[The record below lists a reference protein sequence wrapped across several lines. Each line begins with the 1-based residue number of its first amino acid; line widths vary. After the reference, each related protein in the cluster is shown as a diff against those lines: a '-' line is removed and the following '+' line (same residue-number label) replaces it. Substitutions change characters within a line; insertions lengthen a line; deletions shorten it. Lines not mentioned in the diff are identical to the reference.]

1 VLVRRIRDAV
11 HADAGEW
18 GVSRRA
24 ADVLLLLPFAGA
36 LVVVVAYAYLP
47 AFRFLTDED
56 AVLEWLQ
63 VTCYVGTAIF
73 AVICAREL
81 ARRRMP
87 AWSLAYLV
95 LAAGCVFVVG
105 EELAWGQRILGF
117 GTPESLREVNHQRET
132 TVHNVGWL
140 QDAFNVVLL
149 IAGLYGLVVSWLA
162 STARLPRWRG
172 FRALAVPPLFLSSA
186 FLVLLGYKALRF
198 TLLQDPRYPIV
209 KSGEL
214 AELCL
219 PAALV
224 VMMLLVRRRLR
235 DAPAPLD
242 ARLPVTPAPSSPTP
256 RGAASPSGGVRW
268 QESPSRFDP
277 LSG

>member
-1 VLVRRIRDAV
+1 VESGVRR
-11 HADAGEW
+11 
-18 GVSRRA
+18 
-24 ADVLLLLPFAGA
+24 
-36 LVVVVAYAYLP
+36 
-47 AFRFLTDED
+47 
-56 AVLEWLQ
+56 
-63 VTCYVGTAIF
+63 
-73 AVICAREL
+73 
-81 ARRRMP
+81 ARR
-87 AWSLAYLV
+87 
-95 LAAGCVFVVG
+95 GCVFVVG
-105 EELAWGQRILGF
+105 EELAWGQRILEF
-117 GTPESLREVNHQRET
+117 GTPESLREINHQGET

-149 IAGLYGLVVSWLA
+149 IAGLYGLAVPWLA
-162 STARLPRWRG
+162 STARLPWRREFG
-172 FRALAVPPLFLSSA
+172 VLAIPPLFLSSA

-224 VMMLLVRRRLR
+224 TMLLVRRRLR

-242 ARLPVTPAPSSPTP
+242 RRLPATPAPSSPAP
-256 RGAASPSGGVRW
+256 RGAASPSGVGRW
-268 QESPSRFDP
+268 QESSSRFDP